1 MKSWLT
7 TASIMR
13 TLLALHLPIGAWGRD
28 SRAALRAGAN
38 LECNPMQSF
47 HVCVRGAGIVGRS
60 LALALSRQGLAVAMQ
75 ANAGPVA
82 VARED
87 VRAYALNAASVAL
100 LQSLKVWDALP
111 VETRTAVYDMQ
122 VQGDAAALLSFSAWQ
137 QNVRE
142 LAWIVDAAALE
153 AELAN
158 ALRYAPHVSCVE
170 APVEAELLVLAE
182 GRASATREQLGIAF
196 EQHDYGQRAI
206 AARLATDTPHG
217 GVARQWFRAPDVLA
231 LLPIDRPCAGRGL
244 ALVWSLPT
252 ERALAMLALPQAEFE
267 AELNAATDG
276 AAGAL
281 ALASERQSW
290 ALALARA
297 ERVCG
302 PRWVLVGDAAHLVH
316 PLAGQGLNLG
326 LGDVA
331 CLARV
336 IAEREPWRALG
347 DTRLLERYARERAGP
362 VRAMAA
368 LTDGLLRLF
377 SRPEPWAK
385 ELRNRGMGLVQIA
398 SPVKRWLANQAFGR

>member
-1 MKSWLT
+1 V
-7 TASIMR
+7 
-13 TLLALHLPIGAWGRD
+13 AW
-28 SRAALRAGAN
+28 
-38 LECNPMQSF
+38 QS
-47 HVCVRGAGIVGRS
+47 GAGTP
-60 LALALSRQGLAVAMQ
+60 A
-75 ANAGPVA
+75 
-82 VARED
+82 ARED

-100 LQSLKVWDALP
+100 LQELKVWEALP
-111 VETRTAVYDMQ
+111 AAMRTPVYEMQ
-122 VQGDAAALLSFSAWQ
+122 VQGDAAARLAFSAWQ

-153 AELAN
+153 AELGN
-158 ALRYAPHVSCVE
+158 ALRYAPHVTPVE
-170 APVEAELLVLAE
+170 AAVEAELLVLAE
-182 GRASATREQLGIAF
+182 GRASVTREQLGVAF

-206 AARLATDTPHG
+206 AARLLSDAPHG

-231 LLPIDRPCAGRGL
+231 LLPVDHPHAGQGL

-252 ERALAMLALPQAEFE
+252 ARAEALMALPAAEFE
-267 AELNAATDG
+267 AELNLAT
-276 AAGAL
+276 AGEGGTL

-302 PRWVLVGDAAHLVH
+302 EGWALVGDAAHLVH

-336 IAEREPWRALG
+336 IAEREPWRALS
-347 DTRLLERYARERAGP
+347 DTRLLQRYARERAAA
-362 VRAMAA
+362 VQAMAA

-377 SRPEPWAK
+377 SRSEPWAK
-385 ELRNRGMGLVQIA
+385 ELRNRGLGLVQA
-398 SPVKRWLANQAFGR
+398 SSPIKRWLANRAFGR